1 MSILCGLLLKSI
13 ILYFRSITDVL
24 SEEVID
30 GMKNIIKLV
39 KYKYRNGR
47 FSYTSRI
54 SCL

>member
-1 MSILCGLLLKSI
+1 M
-13 ILYFRSITDVL
+13 TDVL
-24 SEEVID
+24 SEEVIE

-39 KYKYRNGR
+39 KYQYRNAR